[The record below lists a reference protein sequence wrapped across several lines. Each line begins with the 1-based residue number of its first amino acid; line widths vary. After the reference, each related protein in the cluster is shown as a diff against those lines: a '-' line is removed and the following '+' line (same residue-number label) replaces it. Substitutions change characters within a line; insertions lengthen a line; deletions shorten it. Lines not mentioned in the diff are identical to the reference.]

1 MLQITIT
8 VQFGINCT
16 ATSSN
21 SGLIA
26 LLRVVIIIHY
36 NACYVIKKGNMRTR
50 QCKLFVIWPPFC
62 QGLHIYNLKG
72 IQMTNNC
79 HIYALFLIF

>member
-1 MLQITIT
+1 MLQATIT

-36 NACYVIKKGNMRTR
+36 NACYVIIAIK
-50 QCKLFVIWPPFC
+50 QALVILDC
-62 QGLHIYNLKG
+62 RLLTI
-72 IQMTNNC
+72 
-79 HIYALFLIF
+79 

>member
-1 MLQITIT
+1 MLQATIT

-26 LLRVVIIIHY
+26 LLRVVIITHY
-36 NACYVIKKGNMRTR
+36 NACYVIIYEIKSLQNFTL
-50 QCKLFVIWPPFC
+50 Q
-62 QGLHIYNLKG
+62 HIYYNEISSMYL
-72 IQMTNNC
+72 
-79 HIYALFLIF
+79 LIVTVYDKISAFAIWLNM